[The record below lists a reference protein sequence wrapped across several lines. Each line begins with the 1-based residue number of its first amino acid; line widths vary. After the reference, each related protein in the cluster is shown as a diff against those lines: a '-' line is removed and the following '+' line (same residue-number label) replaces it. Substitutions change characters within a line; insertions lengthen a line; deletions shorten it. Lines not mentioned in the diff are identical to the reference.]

1 MPWRPEMGYHGIACV
16 GGEGFSVNTVL
27 GIMFKLLAV
36 AWRPPT
42 AGPWIEAVA
51 SGMMARDLVEASAAL
66 ELSPAAIEMFS
77 AALSTYEGADVEE
90 ALRVIRREETRLFI
104 GPDPVVENSEGAW
117 LQRAHGVAHPI
128 RMINNHSV
136 AVADFMK
143 ECGVVRK
150 EKYNDC
156 IDYLSNEFDFCGYLA
171 DGGTLSVSA
180 DIDAAERL
188 QAFVDEH
195 LCAWVPGFC
204 VEVEAESAEP
214 FYRGLAVL
222 TGEFARALS

>member
-1 MPWRPEMGYHGIACV
+1 
-16 GGEGFSVNTVL
+16 
-27 GIMFKLLAV
+27 
-36 AWRPPT
+36 
-42 AGPWIEAVA
+42 
-51 SGMMARDLVEASAAL
+51 
-66 ELSPAAIEMFS
+66 
-77 AALSTYEGADVEE
+77 
-90 ALRVIRREETRLFI
+90 
-104 GPDPVVENSEGAW
+104 
-117 LQRAHGVAHPI
+117 
-128 RMINNHSV
+128 
-136 AVADFMK
+136 MK

-150 EKYNDC
+150 GKYNDC

>member
-90 ALRVIRREETRLFI
+90 ALHVIRREETRLFI
-104 GPDPVVENSEGAW
+104 GPDPVVENSEGTW

-136 AVADFMK
+136 ARGRLH
-143 ECGVVRK
+143 EGVRR
-150 EKYNDC
+150 
-156 IDYLSNEFDFCGYLA
+156 GA
-171 DGGTLSVSA
+171 QG
-180 DIDAAERL
+180 
-188 QAFVDEH
+188 
-195 LCAWVPGFC
+195 
-204 VEVEAESAEP
+204 EVQ
-214 FYRGLAVL
+214 
-222 TGEFARALS
+222 

>member
-1 MPWRPEMGYHGIACV
+1 M
-16 GGEGFSVNTVL
+16 
-27 GIMFKLLAV
+27 
-36 AWRPPT
+36 
-42 AGPWIEAVA
+42 
-51 SGMMARDLVEASAAL
+51 
-66 ELSPAAIEMFS
+66 
-77 AALSTYEGADVEE
+77 
-90 ALRVIRREETRLFI
+90 
-104 GPDPVVENSEGAW
+104 
-117 LQRAHGVAHPI
+117 
-128 RMINNHSV
+128 
-136 AVADFMK
+136 
-143 ECGVVRK
+143 VRK
-150 EKYNDC
+150 GKYNDC

>member
-1 MPWRPEMGYHGIACV
+1 M
-16 GGEGFSVNTVL
+16 NTVL

-90 ALRVIRREETRLFI
+90 ALHVIRREETRLFI
-104 GPDPVVENSEGAW
+104 GPDPVVENSEGTW

-143 ECGVVRK
+143 ERGVVRK
-150 EKYNDC
+150 GKYNDC